1 MGHCHNKTLET
12 GDIGFETE
20 LLAKAGRAWRG
31 SSRQRFIA
39 PEEAGGGSLK
49 DIKVNVLEAEISK
62 EDFWYQVKESLAT
75 LLHVVPWKIRNNY

>member
-1 MGHCHNKTLET
+1 MGHCHNKSLKT

-20 LLAKAGRAWRG
+20 LLAKAGRALRG
-31 SSRQRFIA
+31 SSSQRFIV

-62 EDFWYQVKESLAT
+62 QDLCY
-75 LLHVVPWKIRNNY
+75 